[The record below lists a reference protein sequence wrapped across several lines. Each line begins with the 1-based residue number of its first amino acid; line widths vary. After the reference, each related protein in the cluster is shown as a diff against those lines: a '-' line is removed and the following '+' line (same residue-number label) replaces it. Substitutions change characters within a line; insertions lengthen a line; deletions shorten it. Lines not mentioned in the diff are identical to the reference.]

1 MNEQQQ
7 LMDAIFNKEVNPD
20 EAFDVDSRGLAI
32 YQRNLKANAI
42 NALQISFPT
51 VNKLI
56 GDELFSY
63 AVQQLLKQ
71 DPPYAGDW
79 GLWGEKFP
87 KQLKQLTALK
97 HFSFVAD
104 IGELDFLLHLL
115 GREKDNELNMNTMSL
130 LGSSELDQIRI
141 VLNPA
146 IQLIVSEFPIID
158 IYNAN
163 HGLASQ
169 VEHYLKEAK
178 QKLVVGEGQTA
189 LLYRPEFKPLVRS
202 VDSSEYA
209 WLKLMQQGISIGSAL
224 DNLEDKKYEFS
235 LETWL
240 PLAIN
245 QNLISHLLI

>member
-7 LMDAIFNKEVNPD
+7 LMDAIFNKEINPD
-20 EAFDVDSRGLAI
+20 EASDFDSRGLAI
-32 YQRNLKANAI
+32 YQRNLKAHAI

-56 GDELFSY
+56 GDEIFSHT
-63 AVQQLLKQ
+63 AQQLLKQ
-71 DPPYAGDW
+71 DPPNAGDW
-79 GLWGEKFP
+79 GLWGEQFP
-87 KQLKQLTALK
+87 KLLKQLTALQD
-97 HFSFVAD
+97 FAYVAD
-104 IGELDFLLHLL
+104 MGQLDLLLHLL
-115 GREKDNELNMNTMSL
+115 GREKDNELNMSTMSL
-130 LGSSELDQIRI
+130 LGSCELDQIRI

-146 IQLIVSEFPIID
+146 IKLIVSEFPIID

-163 HGLASQ
+163 HCLTSQ
-169 VEHYLKEAK
+169 VEQYLNDAK
-178 QKLVVGEGQTA
+178 QKLVEGLGQTA

-209 WLKLMQQGISIGSAL
+209 WLRLIQQGISIGLAL
-224 DNLEDKKYEFS
+224 DNLVDKKYKFS